1 MLTLLATVRL
11 IMATLAMLTGTVT
24 ILACSLVRVRV
35 RGVLLANWIVTGL
48 ARVLCRIFRVRV
60 VCPSPGLLRERVSLV
75 FPNHLSLLDP
85 VVLLSVAPM
94 RFVSAVEVMRYP
106 LIGWMA
112 QAIGTVFLRRSD
124 REARRAARSEIATE
138 LRNEPKPP
146 VVLFPEG
153 RLGPGHALY
162 PLRYGAFAVA
172 ATDRLPYVLCGLRY
186 RPLDVVLWRGGQGES
201 LWHAL
206 WRLVR
211 YAGPVHAEVLPLPAW
226 TPPSDADVVQM
237 ATQAQTALASVLGLS
252 PEPAEP
258 PPPRM
263 A

>member
-11 IMATLAMLTGTVT
+11 IMAGLAMLTGAVA
-24 ILACSLVRVRV
+24 ILVCSLLRVRV
-35 RGVLLANWIVTGL
+35 RGVLPAAWAVTGL

-60 VCPSPGLLRERVSLV
+60 VCAAPERLREAVSLV

-85 VVLLSVAPM
+85 LVLLAVAPM
-94 RFVSAVEVMRYP
+94 RFVSAVEVLNYP

-112 QAIGTVFLRRSD
+112 KTIGTVFVRRSD
-124 REARRAARSEIATE
+124 PDARKAARAEIVAAVRE
-138 LRNEPKPP
+138 EPKPP
-146 VVLFPEG
+146 VILFPEG

-172 ATDRLPYVLCGLRY
+172 ASDHMPYALCGLRY
-186 RPLDVVLWRGGQGES
+186 RPLDVVVWRGGQGES
-201 LWHAL
+201 LGHAL

-211 YAGPVHAEVLPLPAW
+211 YAGPIHAEVLPLPAQ
-226 TPPSDADVVQM
+226 TPPREADVVQM
-237 ATQAQTALASVLGLS
+237 AAQAQMALASLLGLP
-252 PEPAEP
+252 PEPATP
-258 PPPRM
+258 PPSRM

>member
-1 MLTLLATVRL
+1 MLTLLATMRL
-11 IMATLAMLTGTVT
+11 IMAGLAMLAGTVA
-24 ILACSLVRVRV
+24 ILACSLIRVRV
-35 RGVLLANWIVTGL
+35 RGVLPANWVVAGL

-60 VCPSPGLLRERVSLV
+60 VCLSPERLRGAVSLV

-85 VVLLSVAPM
+85 LVLLSVAPM
-94 RFVSAVEVMRYP
+94 RFVSAVEVLNYP

-112 QAIGTVFLRRSD
+112 KVIGTVFVRRSNPD
-124 REARRAARSEIATE
+124 ARKAARTEIAAA
-138 LRNEPKPP
+138 LHDEPKPP

-153 RLGPGHALY
+153 RLGLGHALY

-172 ATDRLPYVLCGLRY
+172 ALDHAPYVLCGLRY
-186 RPLDVVLWRGGQGES
+186 RPLEVVIWRGGQGES

-211 YAGPVHAEVLPLPAW
+211 YAGPVHAEVLPLPAQ
-226 TPPSDADVVQM
+226 TPPPDADTAQM
-237 ATQAQTALASVLGLS
+237 ATQAQTALASVLGLP
-252 PEPAEP
+252 PEPAVS